1 MDGLTLTKI
10 SNILKRNI
18 INLKI
23 NRCLVDDDVIQFTFS
38 NYNKI
43 LNFSLKTN
51 NTFIYYSGDL
61 LPTKKRLQYLDNS
74 TVEDIYNVSFERVIF
89 LKLSKYRGSGK
100 KVSYTCIFELF
111 SKYPNFYVLDE
122 DDKIVFRLKEHCL
135 DASRGN
141 LLGDVYVMVRKN
153 KEASIDKSDEVHFE
167 DMQGFYNVTAHY
179 ANILTSEL
187 GFEKTRKLILD
198 SLSDDKFY
206 IDDKDRII
214 PFPLKSYKSLLNFD
228 ELSGYVNVT
237 SKSREV
243 NEKKNKIL
251 NYLYKIKNEN
261 EKALVKINNELKE
274 ARDYKNVLENA
285 ELLKNNLHLIN
296 NKTGLVYLNKY
307 TEGGIEKIEYNLTNS
322 RDAKSYVEKLFARGK
337 KLKRALN
344 YLEDRVK
351 KIDKQIA
358 EIDKQ
363 INEIEKIEDLEA
375 IQMYENY
382 YLDHQKNIVRDVS
395 LPFFRVNKGDVLY
408 IVGKNKKSNNL
419 IISRLSR
426 KDDMWFHVREAPSAH
441 VIARKNGVLNEE
453 EIVFGAKLAA
463 TFSKL
468 KNDQKVAVDYTLRKY
483 VTKPKGSPE
492 GFVHYTNFKT
502 ILVEPFENIE
512 ELQVS

>member
-23 NRCLVDDDVIQFTFS
+23 NRCLVDDGVIQFTFY
-38 NYNKI
+38 NCNKI
-43 LNFSLKTN
+43 LNISLKTN

-74 TVEDIYNVSFERVIF
+74 TIEDIYNISFERVIF

-100 KVSYTCIFELF
+100 KVNYTCIFELF

-122 DDKIVFRLKEHCL
+122 DSKIVFRLKEHCL

-141 LLGDVYVMVRKN
+141 NLGDVYVMVRKN
-153 KEASIDKSDEVHFE
+153 KEARIDKSDEARFE
-167 DMQGFYNVTAHY
+167 DMQGFYNITAHY

-187 GFEKTRKLILD
+187 GFEKTRKLVLD
-198 SLSDDKFY
+198 SLLDDKFY

-214 PFPLKSYKSLLNFD
+214 PFPLKSYKYLLNFD
-228 ELSGYVNVT
+228 ELSGYVNVR

-243 NEKKNKIL
+243 NGKKSKIL

-261 EKALVKINNELKE
+261 EKAIIKINSELKE

-307 TEGGIEKIEYNLTNS
+307 TEGGIEKIEYNLTN
-322 RDAKSYVEKLFARGK
+322 RDIKSHVEKLFIRGK

-363 INEIEKIEDLEA
+363 INEIEKIENLEV
-375 IQMYENY
+375 IQMYVNY
-382 YLDHQKNIVRDVS
+382 YLDYQKNIVRDVS
-395 LPFFRVNKGDVLY
+395 PPFFRVNKGDVLY
-408 IVGKNKKSNNL
+408 VVGKNKKSNSL

-426 KDDMWFHVREAPSAH
+426 KDDIWFHVREAPSAH
-441 VIARKNGVLNEE
+441 VIARKNGALTEE

-468 KNDQKVAVDYTLRKY
+468 KNDQKVEVDYTLRKY

-492 GFVHYTNFKT
+492 GFVNYTNFRT
-502 ILVEPFENIE
+502 ILVEPFKNIE
-512 ELQVS
+512 DLRV